1 VGHRAS
7 GIDSVQTMAD
17 IGQKGSGMTDGVIYS
32 AGWTLDDIDW
42 SRFEPAK
49 VDAGLLAAVK
59 AASLVEYNAPDY
71 VAYLK
76 RVYQGAPESTIRS
89 IEHWGEEEIQH
100 GLALARWAEIADP
113 SFDFNRAFARFRT
126 QYRPPHFDGA
136 YVSVRGSK
144 RGEMI
149 ARCVVESGTSSFYS
163 AIRDATSEPVLKEV
177 AGRIAADEFRHYRL
191 FYDILQG
198 DTEPDLPRWRKLWV
212 AVTRV
217 RESDD
222 DELACAYYCANVP
235 PEREREAPY
244 KRRTYARAYHAT
256 AMPLYRRHHIDKL
269 VKMVVKPTGFD
280 PAGRL
285 SGFAGAALWRLLTAR
300 SAMIG
305 GAKTGAPLR

>member
-1 VGHRAS
+1 
-7 GIDSVQTMAD
+7 
-17 IGQKGSGMTDGVIYS
+17 MTDGVIYS

-42 SRFEPAK
+42 SAFEPAR
-49 VDAGLLAAVK
+49 VDPGLLAAVK

-76 RVYQGAPESTIRS
+76 RVYRGAAESTIRS

-100 GLALARWAEIADP
+100 GLALARWAELADP
-113 SFDFNRAFARFRT
+113 AFSFKDAFARFKAG
-126 QYRPPHFDGA
+126 YRPAHFDSGEG
-136 YVSVRGSK
+136 SVRGSR

-163 AIRDATSEPVLKEV
+163 AIRDATAEPVLKEV
-177 AGRIAADEFRHYRL
+177 SGRIAADEFRHYRL

-222 DELACAYYCANVP
+222 DELACAYYCGNVA
-235 PEREREAPY
+235 PEREAEMPY
-244 KRRTYARAYHAT
+244 KRKTYARAYHAT
-256 AMPLYRRHHIDKL
+256 AMALYRRHHIDKL

-280 PAGRL
+280 PSGRL

-305 GAKTGAPLR
+305 DAKAGAPLR

>member
-1 VGHRAS
+1 
-7 GIDSVQTMAD
+7 
-17 IGQKGSGMTDGVIYS
+17 MTDGVIYG

-76 RVYQGAPESTIRS
+76 RVYQGAPDSTIRS

-113 SFDFNRAFARFRT
+113 TFDFNRAFARFRT
-126 QYRPPHFDGA
+126 RYRPAHFDGA
-136 YVSVRGSK
+136 NVSVRGSK

-163 AIRDATSEPVLKEV
+163 AIRDASAEPVLKEV

-191 FYDILQG
+191 FYDILQA

-235 PEREREAPY
+235 PERESEMPY
-244 KRRTYARAYHAT
+244 KRRTYARAYHAK

-280 PAGRL
+280 PSGRL
-285 SGFAGAALWRLLTAR
+285 SEFAGAALWRLLTTR
-300 SAMIG
+300 TAMIG
-305 GAKTGAPLR
+305 DTDAKAPVR